1 LVCKRGVQP
10 LKVYQPERNPQN
22 RRPFLLKENIDY
34 LYSSAIISVDKM
46 KKKTKTW
53 LELATND
60 LALARE
66 LLDRKGKV
74 YYAAH
79 FCHQAIEKL
88 LKAIIS
94 EHTNEIPLPTHNFKI
109 LLDQARLKDI
119 PDEKKRLIFSL
130 MPHYIGTKYP
140 EDINKLYKQY
150 TGVFVQ
156 RLYKET
162 QGVFKWL
169 KAYLK

>member
-1 LVCKRGVQP
+1 
-10 LKVYQPERNPQN
+10 
-22 RRPFLLKENIDY
+22 
-34 LYSSAIISVDKM
+34 M

-66 LLDRKGKV
+66 LLRRKNKV
-74 YYAAH
+74 YYSAH

-94 EHTNEIPLPTHNFKI
+94 ERTDKIPLPTHNFKI
-109 LLDQARLKDI
+109 LLDQAGLEDMLEDR
-119 PDEKKRLIFSL
+119 KRFMFSL

-140 EDINKLYKQY
+140 EDVTMLYKRYTKSFVQKLYRN
-150 TGVFVQ
+150 TEEAF
-156 RLYKET
+156 R
-162 QGVFKWL
+162 WL